1 MKWLI
6 RKQNLT
12 ENTMYSQLRQ
22 NWSETGVIQLIQRLF
37 VFGFRIWVLMFE
49 YKEVLELYK
58 ISIIKVKHN
67 IKINVKEKFFKLPMF
82 C

>member
-1 MKWLI
+1 
-6 RKQNLT
+6 
-12 ENTMYSQLRQ
+12 
-22 NWSETGVIQLIQRLF
+22 
-37 VFGFRIWVLMFE
+37 MFE